1 MTVRRLKLWIFE
13 CKKKKT
19 ERERK
24 PEGQFQRGKHRFK
37 MITED
42 KSVEHELTA

>member
-1 MTVRRLKLWIFE
+1 MSAKRKRE
-13 CKKKKT
+13 RERER

-37 MITED
+37 MITKD